1 MIDECFPQQSS
12 QASLKFQEKSGVTIV
27 QCSLH
32 VADDEFRALE
42 KLLSEDEKERSFRRV
57 HEVRRRAVVSRGR
70 LRVLLGHLIGIAPE
84 KVQLITGHFGKPYL
98 SEVHQS
104 GIQFN
109 VAHSMDEAMVA
120 ISYHSAVGVDLEKSK
135 RTHDQR
141 WARLMAPTIFSENEL
156 SERSASSDTIVS
168 ADILDAWVAKEAVLK
183 AAGTGIGDKLR
194 KCQLPADL
202 PKVTIFTDL
211 ETTSCRLAPV
221 VLQDQSPSCSS
232 RFGVT
237 LVGLGEDTHV
247 AIACSSLTCEITARS
262 FDRVLRDS
270 GV

>member
-1 MIDECFPQQSS
+1 MIDEGLPEQSS
-12 QASLKFQEKSGVTIV
+12 HASLEFQERPGVIIV

-32 VADDEFRALE
+32 VADGEFASLE

-57 HEVRRRAVVSRGR
+57 PEVRRRAVVSRGR

-84 KVQLITGHFGKPYL
+84 NVQLTTGHFGKPYL
-98 SEVHQS
+98 SDFHQS

-109 VAHSMDEAMVA
+109 VAHSMDEAIVA
-120 ISYHSAVGVDLEKSK
+120 ISYQSVVGVDLEKSK

-141 WARLMAPTIFSENEL
+141 WARLMAPTIFSESEL
-156 SERSASSDTIVS
+156 SERSVFSDTIVS

-194 KCQLPADL
+194 KCPLPVNL

-211 ETTSCRLAPV
+211 ETTACRLAPV
-221 VLQDQSPSCSS
+221 VLQDQNRSCSS

-237 LVGLGEDTHV
+237 LVDLGEDTHV
-247 AIACSSLTCEITARS
+247 AIACSSPTCELAVRS

-270 GV
+270 AV